1 MCDFLLS
8 SAPPAL
14 QPWYTDQRFTLTLL
28 SVLVIL
34 PLSAPKEIGFQK
46 YTRYALEV
54 LPAGKWLRLG
64 PCRLAFVEAFH
75 PPGTGRRQHWPSH
88 LQEGR
93 KIKKYT
99 CVIENRDKQ
108 KGKLP

>member
-54 LPAGKWLRLG
+54 LPGGKVAPPGSLPAGIHGSLSSTWDRA
-64 PCRLAFVEAFH
+64 PPALAFPFAGGE
-75 PPGTGRRQHWPSH
+75 
-88 LQEGR
+88 
-93 KIKKYT
+93 K
-99 CVIENRDKQ
+99 D
-108 KGKLP
+108 